1 MMKHTLFLLTA
12 LLGLLLSGCSTQKIS
27 DDQIISDLIGKQV
40 GSYNYRA
47 LQEVVDYKIELKNE
61 NDNIKEYEV
70 LLIMK
75 EMETNRYYFHHL
87 LQTYILKDDKFE
99 VGQNSELHFFRDFPF
114 TKISE
119 IDSKS
124 GNESWSGKVRFGNSS
139 KNAAIVL
146 NGKDE
151 NSEMKTGYFVLDDET
166 IEIKGVEAST
176 NGVEEG
182 KWLFLFEGFSDN
194 YGGVLLQANRE
205 TVATD
210 TWELAGELSTDLA
223 SQLCCGKFSLSATV
237 DAFEMYETFYDEE
250 KSILK

>member
-99 VGQNSELHFFRDFPF
+99 VGQNTFLGTSHLPRFL
-114 TKISE
+114 KLIQ
-119 IDSKS
+119 
-124 GNESWSGKVRFGNSS
+124 NLVMKVGQERCGLGIQV
-139 KNAAIVL
+139 KML
-146 NGKDE
+146 
-151 NSEMKTGYFVLDDET
+151 L
-166 IEIKGVEAST
+166 
-176 NGVEEG
+176 
-182 KWLFLFEGFSDN
+182 LFSM
-194 YGGVLLQANRE
+194 VKMR
-205 TVATD
+205 
-210 TWELAGELSTDLA
+210 
-223 SQLCCGKFSLSATV
+223 
-237 DAFEMYETFYDEE
+237 
-250 KSILK
+250 ILK